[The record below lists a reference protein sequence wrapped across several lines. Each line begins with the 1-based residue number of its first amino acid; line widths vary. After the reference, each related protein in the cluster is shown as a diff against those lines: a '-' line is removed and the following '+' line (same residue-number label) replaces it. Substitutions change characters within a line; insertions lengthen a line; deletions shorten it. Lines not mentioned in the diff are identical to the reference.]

1 MPSLTVTC
9 YGMLIYIHVLFLSEE
24 KWRMSASGKEVMC
37 GKGMREWGEGE
48 TVVVI
53 YERIKMNKNE

>member
-1 MPSLTVTC
+1 
-9 YGMLIYIHVLFLSEE
+9 MLCSVDIPGRPAVVCLFGNEE
-24 KWRMSASGKEVMC
+24 GIDLGWVEAKTPGGV
-37 GKGMREWGEGE
+37 GGGE